1 MDVGQVTILLRT
13 EQKIPH
19 ICILCRT
26 ENSKWNRNETKNG
39 GVWES
44 KKVRI
49 KRDRYGYQQ
58 QRTMIS
64 FPNEKEAAIAIKETH
79 KYKRWKAE

>member
-19 ICILCRT
+19 IYILWRT
-26 ENSKWNRNETKNG
+26 ENSKWNINETNNRR
-39 GVWES
+39 VWES

-49 KRDRYGYQQ
+49 KRGRYGYQQ
-58 QRTMIS
+58 QRTMMS
-64 FPNEKEAAIAIKETH
+64 FRNEKEAAIAIKETH